1 MLDDLMTP
9 LRRLFDRRVD
19 RDGEAA
25 ALEAA
30 LPVEVAAAP
39 VVGRRDRLGLPGE
52 MLDRALAQKVLHGW
66 LQNRN
71 QVLVPLTLRLGTLE
85 AKDVA
90 LLMRFAAA
98 SLLAASEADVEACG
112 AVRRWLGTIG
122 ADAAAVRAF
131 DEALREPSA
140 LSTLLAGLRAR
151 QLEAYG
157 YAVAATAADLRTTSG
172 RLYAD
177 YIAARLALPADAVRS
192 INRRYRR

>member
-1 MLDDLMTP
+1 MLDDVLSP
-9 LRRLFDRRVD
+9 LRRMFHKRVD
-19 RDGEAA
+19 RDGEAS

-30 LPVEVAAAP
+30 VPVEGAATPA
-39 VVGRRDRLGLPGE
+39 VGRRDRLGLPGE

-71 QVLVPLTLRLGTLE
+71 QVLVPLTLRLETLD
-85 AKDVA
+85 ATDVA

-98 SLLAASEADVEACG
+98 SLLAASEADAEAFE

-122 ADAAAVRAF
+122 AGSAAILAF
-131 DEALREPSA
+131 NHALQEPSA

-177 YIAARLALPADAVRS
+177 YVAARLVLPADAVRS